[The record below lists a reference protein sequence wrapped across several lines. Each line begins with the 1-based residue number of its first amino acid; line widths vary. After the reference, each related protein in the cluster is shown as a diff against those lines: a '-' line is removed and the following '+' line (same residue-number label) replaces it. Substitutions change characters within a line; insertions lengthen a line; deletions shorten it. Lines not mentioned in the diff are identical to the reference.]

1 VKNLIREFN
10 IKEVHICSIWKS
22 GSIDKTDDL
31 DIYYHS
37 VKIIDFLTSVYFFL
51 VLRRPLSNCVYQR
64 RSLRKFVEN
73 QKVLY
78 HLTRSF
84 QGYSY
89 SKEWA
94 FDFCESQSENLRL
107 RAYSYK
113 GLVGLILKFE
123 SRRLNKLE
131 NILLRAA
138 SESIFIT
145 HNDIKYS
152 VASHPVIVP
161 NKIDL
166 KCVFKPFENRNAA
179 QIVFLGDM
187 TYLPNKNALDFIYKL
202 GLVGKYK
209 IEVVGKYVLKDVS
222 EYSSDFVHFNGYVS
236 NLKEILPN
244 SIFAIFISNDSTG
257 LQNKLLDYINY
268 GVPTI
273 VNQEV
278 AESFIGR
285 PPFLIAK
292 NQKEVEEVISKY
304 LSDKENYESIVRE
317 GFKYIKENYAK

>member
-1 VKNLIREFN
+1 MKNLIREFD
-10 IKEVHICSIWKS
+10 IKEVHICSIWQNDSVDQK
-22 GSIDKTDDL
+22 DDL
-31 DIYYHS
+31 DIHYHPM
-37 VKIIDFLTSVYFFL
+37 KIIDVLYSLYFFL
-51 VLRRPLSNCVYQR
+51 VLRRPLSNCLYQR
-64 RSLRKFVEN
+64 RSLSRFVEN
-73 QKVLY
+73 QKILY

-84 QGYSY
+84 QGHSY
-89 SKEWA
+89 SNQCA

-107 RAYSYK
+107 RAQSYK
-113 GLVGLILKFE
+113 GLFFLMLRFE

-152 VASHPVIVP
+152 VATNPVVVP
-161 NKIDL
+161 NKIEL
-166 KCVFKPFENRNAA
+166 KCVFKPFEQKNAE
-179 QIVFLGDM
+179 QIIFLGDM
-187 TYLPNKNALDFIYKL
+187 TYLPNKNALDYISKL
-202 GLVGKYK
+202 GLIGKYR

-222 EYSSDFVHFNGYVS
+222 DYSSDFVFFHGYVS
-236 NLKEILPN
+236 NFEEILAN
-244 SIFAIFISNDSTG
+244 SIFAIFISYDSTG

-278 AESFIGR
+278 ADSFIGR
-285 PPFLIAK
+285 PPFLIA
-292 NQKEVEEVISKY
+292 NNRKEVEEVISNY
-304 LSDKENYESIVRE
+304 LSDKDNYETIVRK